1 MKKSKGIK
9 KNNILDLTTVGY
21 ITKPKFIMNS
31 KGIFDGKVGYVK
43 VPRERA
49 IDIDDFYDL
58 KIARFLL
65 NTIINNNMKNN
76 QNILILGGSGRI
88 GSQIVK
94 SLATKGHQIYVMDKK
109 RIKI

>member
-1 MKKSKGIK
+1 
-9 KNNILDLTTVGY
+9 
-21 ITKPKFIMNS
+21 MNS

-65 NTIINNNMKNN
+65 NK
-76 QNILILGGSGRI
+76 Q
-88 GSQIVK
+88 
-94 SLATKGHQIYVMDKK
+94 
-109 RIKI
+109 

>member
-1 MKKSKGIK
+1 MRLIQKFSQTKYDVLLCATETNRYPHYNMVLRKKNIIQPIMKKSKGIK

-58 KIARFLL
+58 KLQDF
-65 NTIINNNMKNN
+65 
-76 QNILILGGSGRI
+76 
-88 GSQIVK
+88 
-94 SLATKGHQIYVMDKK
+94 Y
-109 RIKI
+109 